1 MENLSAMI
9 VFARV
14 VEAKS
19 FSTAARQLGMS
30 KSTVSKHVSRL
41 EDRLGARLLNRTTR
55 RLSPTE
61 VGLAFYER
69 CARIATEVE
78 EAEAAAMR
86 LQSSPRGT
94 LKVNA
99 PMSFAVLHIAPAIPE
114 FVARH
119 PELSV
124 DMTMNDRVVDLIDE
138 GFDLAVRIGELPD
151 SSLITRRLA
160 ANRLVVCAAPAYL
173 ARHGA
178 PRVPAELGAHNC
190 LGYTLGATPNEW
202 RFLGPG
208 GEHRVRVSGNFQANN
223 GDALR
228 RAAREGL
235 GVVTL
240 PTFIAGEDLRSG
252 ALRAVLA
259 DYALP
264 ESAVYAV
271 YPHNRHLSTKV
282 RAFVDFLVEHF
293 GPRPYWEPAA

>member
-69 CARIATEVE
+69 CVRIATAVE

-99 PMSFAVLHIAPAIPE
+99 PMSFAVLHLAPAIPE

-119 PELSV
+119 PELRL
-124 DMTMNDRVVDLIDE
+124 DMTLNDRVVDLIDE

-151 SSLITRRLA
+151 SSLIARRLT
-160 ANRLVVCAAPAYL
+160 ANRRVVCAAPAYL

-190 LGYTLGATPNEW
+190 LGYTLGASPTEW

-208 GEHRVRVSGNFQANN
+208 GAHTVRVSGNFQANN

-228 RAAREGL
+228 LAALEGL

-240 PTFIAGEDLRSG
+240 PTFIAGDDLRSG

-271 YPHNRHLSTKV
+271 YPHTRHLSAKV
-282 RAFVDFLVEHF
+282 RAFVDFLVERF
-293 GPRPYWEPAA
+293 GPRPYWEPEA

>member
-69 CARIATEVE
+69 CARIAIEVE

-99 PMSFAVLHIAPAIPE
+99 PMSFAMLHIAPAIPK

-119 PELSV
+119 HELSV

-138 GFDLAVRIGELPD
+138 GFDLAVRIGDLPD
-151 SSLITRRLA
+151 SSLIARRLA
-160 ANRLVVCAAPAYL
+160 PNRRVVCAAPAYL
-173 ARHGA
+173 ARHGT
-178 PRVPAELGAHNC
+178 PRAPAELGAHNC
-190 LGYTLGATPNEW
+190 LGYTLGTSPNEW
-202 RFLGPG
+202 HFLGPG
-208 GEHRVRVSGNFQANN
+208 GEHSVRVSGNFQANN

-228 RAAREGL
+228 LAAREGL
-235 GVVTL
+235 GLVTL
-240 PTFIAGEDLRSG
+240 PTFIAGDDLRSG

-264 ESAVYAV
+264 EGAVYAV
-271 YPHNRHLSTKV
+271 YPHNRHLSAKV
-282 RAFVDFLVEHF
+282 RAFVDFLVERF

>member
-69 CARIATEVE
+69 CARIATAVE

-151 SSLITRRLA
+151 SSLIARRLT

-190 LGYTLGATPNEW
+190 LGYTLGATSNEW

-271 YPHNRHLSTKV
+271 YPHNRHLSAKV
-282 RAFVDFLVEHF
+282 RAFVDFLVERF